1 MPTYR
6 GVLGT
11 FEGLPH
17 ARNADFAK
25 GDVICATR
33 YRRAPS
39 QPSLSQRRAFSALSR
54 RTPSIGRGHRRTPVD
69 GGGGPNRSTEI
80 GPWSRVRPLGVKL
93 ATFPPGN
100 NRPAG
105 QPLQPEPDS

>member
-11 FEGLPH
+11 FEGLPL

-33 YRRAPS
+33 YRRDPS
-39 QPSLSQRRAFSALSR
+39 QPSL
-54 RTPSIGRGHRRTPVD
+54 PS
-69 GGGGPNRSTEI
+69 GGPSLPFEPNFIHWAGTPTNTRGWRRGTQPVHRNRTLEPRAAPWGEAGDVSTRKQSA
-80 GPWSRVRPLGVKL
+80 GR
-93 ATFPPGN
+93 ATS
-100 NRPAG
+100 
-105 QPLQPEPDS
+105 QPEPDS

>member
-11 FEGLPH
+11 FEGLPS
-17 ARNADFAK
+17 AGNADFAK

-39 QPSLSQRRAFSALSR
+39 QPSLSQRRASPPFRAELHPWGGDTDEHRGWRRGTQPVHRNRTLEPLAAPWGEAGDVSTRKQSA
-54 RTPSIGRGHRRTPVD
+54 GR
-69 GGGGPNRSTEI
+69 
-80 GPWSRVRPLGVKL
+80 
-93 ATFPPGN
+93 ATS
-100 NRPAG
+100 
-105 QPLQPEPDS
+105 QPEPDS